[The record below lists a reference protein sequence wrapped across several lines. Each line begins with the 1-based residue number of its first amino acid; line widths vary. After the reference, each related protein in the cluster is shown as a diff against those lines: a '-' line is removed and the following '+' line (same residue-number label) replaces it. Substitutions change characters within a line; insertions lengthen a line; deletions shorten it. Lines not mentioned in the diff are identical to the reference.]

1 MTTKTRNSLLAIG
14 LSLILVATATVAAGP
29 TLEVGEVSAPR
40 VKPDLVVGQF
50 RKTVH
55 ESVARLDMER
65 VKGGPFVVSASL
77 VRLSAD
83 SVEYGAQATA
93 VVDTVLRHK
102 RSGAL
107 IGTTQGKATA
117 AAPSGS
123 LADAQNSALRA
134 ALESALRDVP
144 RTLVAR

>member
-1 MTTKTRNSLLAIG
+1 MKTKIRNSLLAAC
-14 LSLILVATATVAAGP
+14 LSAILVATATVAAGP
-29 TLEVGEVSAPR
+29 AIEVGEVRAPR
-40 VKPDLVVGQF
+40 VKLDFVVRQF

-55 ESVARLDMER
+55 ESVARLDTER

-83 SVEYGAQATA
+83 SGEYGVQATA
-93 VVDTVLRHK
+93 VVETVLRYK
-102 RSGAL
+102 NSGVM

-117 AAPSGS
+117 AAPGGS

-134 ALESALRDVP
+134 AMESALRDVP
-144 RTLVAR
+144 GALSLR

>member
-14 LSLILVATATVAAGP
+14 LSLVLVATATVAAGP
-29 TLEVGEVSAPR
+29 ALEVGEVSAPR

-55 ESVARLDMER
+55 ESVARLDMAR
-65 VKGGPFVVSASL
+65 VKGGPYIVSASL

-83 SVEYGAQATA
+83 PVEYGVQATA
-93 VVDTVLRHK
+93 VVATTLRHK

-134 ALESALRDVP
+134 AMESAVKDIP
-144 RTLVAR
+144 GALVAR